1 MRIKKMPKY
10 VTLFRMKFALIDRRT
25 GATLKRFVTRGYEPD
40 CIQRA
45 VQWAQEQTRLFSS
58 RLWRKEN
65 VRLARLSCCEETVR
79 VRRIG
84 KAPEPWSSI
93 DDERRDSNYRRRESE
108 RESSALGY
116 EIGRVL
122 GDWD

>member
-1 MRIKKMPKY
+1 MPKY
-10 VTLFRMKFALIDRRT
+10 VTLFQMEFALIDRRT
-25 GATLKRFVTRGYEPD
+25 DETLEHFTTRGHEED
-40 CIQRA
+40 CTQRA

-65 VRLARLSCCEETVR
+65 VRLARLSCSEETVR

-93 DDERRDSNYRRRESE
+93 DDERHASSSRRIESN
-108 RESSALGY
+108 RESSELAY
-116 EIGRVL
+116 EIGRIL